1 MSLDGRNVEGYPDP
15 TAETAIKNA
24 CNGMDKKVICINGVP
39 VTAVKDIVEFKMAAV
54 EMHAGTT
61 GLCGCEHKEDGR
73 TYISIKNAGKTDMRV
88 TPIIGK
94 DGSEAGFEIEASGDD
109 SLVALIYAFAS
120 VASKLIKI
128 TTGEAEE

>member
-15 TAETAIKNA
+15 TAETAIKNI
-24 CNGMDKKVICINGVP
+24 CSGLDNKIVCINGVP
-39 VTAVKDIVEFKMAAV
+39 VITEKDIVEFKTSAV
-54 EMHAGTT
+54 EIHAGTT

-73 TYISIKNAGKTDMRV
+73 TYILIKNAGKTDMRV

-94 DGSEAGFEIEASGDD
+94 DGSEAGFEIEALGDD
-109 SLVALIYAFAS
+109 ALVALVYAFAS

-128 TTGEAEE
+128 TTEEAEE